1 MDAYELERRITA
13 LETRNAVDD
22 VHRSNV
28 GNRLA
33 AIEEALRWLVAS
45 SSAAWFWRGS
55 HMRCRVDLWSSPA
68 AKCAARSRNNAKAAY
83 VVYRLLALAC
93 TNVE

>member
-33 AIEEALRWLVAS
+33 ANKEALRWLV
-45 SSAAWFWRGS
+45 
-55 HMRCRVDLWSSPA
+55 
-68 AKCAARSRNNAKAAY
+68 
-83 VVYRLLALAC
+83 RLIIGGLVLAGLTYA
-93 TNVE
+93 VQGGFMV